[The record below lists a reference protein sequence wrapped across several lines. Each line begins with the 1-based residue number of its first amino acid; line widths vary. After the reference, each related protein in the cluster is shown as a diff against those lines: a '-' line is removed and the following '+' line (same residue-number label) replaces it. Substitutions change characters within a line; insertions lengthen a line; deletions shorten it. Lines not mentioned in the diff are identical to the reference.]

1 MQAASTPE
9 CLTDVDPEVF
19 GLFVQ
24 WLYTQSLLNKYGQPA
39 YQHRL
44 IGLWVLAKRLCMAQ
58 LQNDAINMLD
68 ERRILENCI
77 QVKSL
82 RFVYENTETGDALR
96 RYLVDVCLPRMH
108 TFSLEIRE
116 YFFPNEFEKEVTGA
130 ELVKLERDVGED
142 DGEGTGEDGRDM
154 RKYHVC

>member
-1 MQAASTPE
+1 MQTASTPE

-24 WLYTQSLLNKYGQPA
+24 WLYTKSLLNKYGQPA

-44 IGLWVLAKRLCMAQ
+44 IGLWVLAKRLFMAQ

-82 RFVYENTETGDALR
+82 RFVYENTEIGDALR
-96 RYLVDVCLPRMH
+96 RYLVDVCLQRMH

-116 YFFPNEFEKEVTGA
+116 DFFPNEFEKEVTSA
-130 ELVKLERDVGED
+130 ELVKLERDGGED

>member
-1 MQAASTPE
+1 
-9 CLTDVDPEVF
+9 
-19 GLFVQ
+19 
-24 WLYTQSLLNKYGQPA
+24 
-39 YQHRL
+39 
-44 IGLWVLAKRLCMAQ
+44 MAQ
-58 LQNDAINMLD
+58 LQNDPINMLD

-116 YFFPNEFEKEVTGA
+116 DFFPNEFEKEVTGA
-130 ELVKLERDVGED
+130 ELVKLERDVGEN